1 MLFLNLNRDSRCRHD
16 KQVDLA
22 LKNVA
27 EDFSLKVE
35 RFKVRSLAH
44 RVAAPRLRR
53 TSDPAG

>member
-1 MLFLNLNRDSRCRHD
+1 
-16 KQVDLA
+16 VDLA